1 MRSGKWRK
9 RIIWIGALAV
19 VLILL
24 WGAGYSFLR
33 TYTVRN
39 VYVEGNVHYTEDEIK
54 EIVMAGP
61 LGHNSLYL
69 SLKYKNK
76 GIQGIPFVDVMDV
89 SILSPDT
96 IRVTVYE
103 KALIGYVKDLDA
115 YMYFDKDGYV
125 VESSSMSTAGVPQI
139 LGLSFDHMVVGE
151 PLPVENPEVFS
162 RILNVTKLLEK
173 YELDAE
179 SIYFHRSGDVTLY
192 FGQVKVALGNDGAA
206 LEDKLMLL
214 PKLLESLEGKRGTLQ
229 MQSNPQSGGRYTFQP
244 EEGKKGDEN

>member
-1 MRSGKWRK
+1 MRSGKWFK
-9 RIIWIGALAV
+9 ISILTGGLTIALA
-19 VLILL
+19 L
-24 WGAGYSFLR
+24 GAVYYFLH

-39 VYVEGNVHYTEDEIK
+39 VYVEGNVHYTEEEIK

-61 LGHNSLYL
+61 LGHNSLFL

-103 KALIGYVKDLDA
+103 KALIGYVKYLDA

-125 VESSSMSTAGVPQI
+125 VESSSLSTAGVPQVS
-139 LGLSFDHMVVGE
+139 GLTFDHMVVGE
-151 PLPVENPEVFS
+151 ALPVDNPEVFS
-162 RILNVTKLLEK
+162 AILNVTKLLEK
-173 YELDAE
+173 YELDADN
-179 SIYFHRSGDVTLY
+179 IYFHRSGDVTLY
-192 FGQVKVALGNDGAA
+192 FGQVKVALGNDGAS

-214 PKLLESLEGKRGTLQ
+214 PELLGSLEGKAGTLQ
-229 MQSNPQSGGRYTFQP
+229 MQSAAGSGGRYTFQP
-244 EEGKKGDEN
+244 EG